1 MLNALAPGVLVSSPA
16 STGLPICHPPSTI
29 RHPPSP
35 MQSFLQGILDRLRT
49 DLDPQALGGGLASFL
64 ANLLVAGLVFAA
76 FYTVWR
82 IVDAVLHRGLQRS
95 KVDETTASFVETLVK
110 YVLLGIGLVQ
120 SLSSAGIDAA
130 AVLTSLGIVGLT
142 VGFAARDA
150 LSNLI
155 SGLLIFW
162 DRPFVIDDIVEVEGS
177 YGRVDTITLRSTR
190 VVTTDGRMLAIPN
203 TTIINSIVASYTNF
217 PHVRLDIGV
226 TIGVEEDVDAASR
239 ILLDLIKENPDYL
252 ADPAPR
258 VVVTALNDYNVELEL
273 QAWYKD
279 EYNHLAEKFDLRKRV
294 FEALTTAGVDMP
306 FETVELRTRPEHP
319 FQLHSTG
326 DGAPGRE

>member
-1 MLNALAPGVLVSSPA
+1 V
-16 STGLPICHPPSTI
+16 
-29 RHPPSP
+29 
-35 MQSFLQGILDRLRT
+35 
-49 DLDPQALGGGLASFL
+49 LGGGLASLL
-64 ANLLVAGLVFAA
+64 ANLVVASLVFAS
-76 FYTVWR
+76 FYIIWR
-82 IVDAVLHRGLQRS
+82 LLDWALHRALRRS
-95 KVDETTASFVETLVK
+95 AVDETTASFVETVAK

-120 SLSSAGIDAA
+120 ALSSAGIDAA

-142 VGFAARDA
+142 IGFAARDA

-162 DRPFVIDDIVEVEGS
+162 DRPFVIDDLVEVEGS

-226 TIGVEEDVDAASR
+226 TIGVEEDVEQASR
-239 ILLDLIKENPDYL
+239 ILMGLVEEDEAYL
-252 ADPAPR
+252 RDPAPR
-258 VVVTALNDYNVELEL
+258 VVVTNLGDYNVELQL

-279 EYNHLAEKFDLRKRV
+279 EYNHLAEQYDLRKRV
-294 FEALTTAGVDMP
+294 FHALNDAGIHMP
-306 FETVELRTRPEHP
+306 YETVELR
-319 FQLHSTG
+319 S
-326 DGAPGRE
+326 APGTPFEVRTNGEQQAAT